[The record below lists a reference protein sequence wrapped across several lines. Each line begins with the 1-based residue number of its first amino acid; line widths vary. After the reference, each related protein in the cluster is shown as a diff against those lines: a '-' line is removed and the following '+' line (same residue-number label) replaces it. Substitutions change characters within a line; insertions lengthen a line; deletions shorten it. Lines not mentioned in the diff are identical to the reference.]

1 MLRFLLYTALALNF
15 SALAATATDR
25 YGGWL
30 LEQPRSSV
38 RTLSFK
44 QTVQLNNKI
53 ETLELGFIC
62 DQRKSSKNFGV
73 ILIPFNGTFQND
85 RNVVPVLIQK
95 NADQYDPSDLLQNW
109 KNGVEFIFSEA
120 KDDIDGLVSFMKA
133 DEMDG
138 AKSVYFI
145 FPNDTSDGPQT
156 SPRRYQCVGFFQ
168 CFRRVP
174 NGMRVGPIGFSS
186 GARCVLTPPITM
198 TNVGICD
205 TVLVSVESERCSS
218 LETRKHHVRR
228 RDES

>member
-15 SALAATATDR
+15 SALAVTATDR

-62 DQRKSSKNFGV
+62 DQRKSSKSLGV

-109 KNGVEFIFSEA
+109 NNGVEYIFSEA
-120 KDDIDGLVSFMKA
+120 KDDVDGLVSFMKA

-145 FPNDTSDGPQT
+145 FPNDTSDGPQA
-156 SPRRYQCVGFFQ
+156 SNHVAIN
-168 CFRRVP
+168 VS
-174 NGMRVGPIGFSS
+174 GFSD
-186 GARCVLTPPITM
+186 AFDAFRIACAAI
-198 TNVGICD
+198 
-205 TVLVSVESERCSS
+205 
-218 LETRKHHVRR
+218 
-228 RDES
+228 

>member
-62 DQRKSSKNFGV
+62 DQRKSSKSLGV
-73 ILIPFNGTFQND
+73 ILIPFDGTFQND

-109 KNGVEFIFSEA
+109 NNGVEYIFSEA
-120 KDDIDGLVSFMKA
+120 KDDVDGLVSFMKA

-156 SPRRYQCVGFFQ
+156 LNHVAINVS
-168 CFRRVP
+168 
-174 NGMRVGPIGFSS
+174 GFSN
-186 GARCVLTPPITM
+186 GFDGFRMACA
-198 TNVGICD
+198 
-205 TVLVSVESERCSS
+205 SS
-218 LETRKHHVRR
+218 Q
-228 RDES
+228 